1 MVPWGEKGA
10 ETLQLCSS
18 LASAL
23 TSFFTSFAF
32 TLALLFLLELRE
44 LARLTRTSEGELG
57 MPGGDMEEEEEQHGP
72 SLPFFLC

>member
-1 MVPWGEKGA
+1 MES
-10 ETLQLCSS
+10 T
-18 LASAL
+18 L

-44 LARLTRTSEGELG
+44 LARLTRASEGELE
-57 MPGGDMEEEEEQHGP
+57 MPGGDMVEEEEQQGA